1 MATAVTSSH
10 ILDFLRRL
18 SGRTILSMSSVI
30 EPAATATAA
39 EGEAPGSVDS
49 TVQNGH
55 NGHNGHNRHNGLRW
69 RRDRLSFFPLNDR
82 GGPVSLSPSA
92 DSALGT
98 LAQIELNDRNGREP
112 DFGLKPGQ
120 LDDPNS
126 P

>member
-30 EPAATATAA
+30 EPATAA
-39 EGEAPGSVDS
+39 EGEAPGSVDR
-49 TVQNGH
+49 TVQNGQNGH
-55 NGHNGHNRHNGLRW
+55 NGHNGLRW
-69 RRDRLSFFPLNDR
+69 RRDRLSFFPLHDR

-112 DFGLKPGQ
+112 GFGLKPGQ